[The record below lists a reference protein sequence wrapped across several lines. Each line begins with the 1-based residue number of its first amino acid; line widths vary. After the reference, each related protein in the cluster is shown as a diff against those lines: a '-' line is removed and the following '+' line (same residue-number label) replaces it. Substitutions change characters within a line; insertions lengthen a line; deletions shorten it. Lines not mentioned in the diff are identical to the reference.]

1 MKQKIKA
8 IIDSASIGNYL
19 LTDYEKNNMA
29 DGIIELINSE
39 LKPPQNIDS
48 NNCCD
53 WHYCQGWTDCLEMIK
68 TKIK

>member
-1 MKQKIKA
+1 MKQKIRE
-8 IIDSASIGNYL
+8 IINRASIGNYL
-19 LTDYEKNNMA
+19 LTDSEKNNMV

-48 NNCCD
+48 NNCYD
-53 WHYCQGWTDCLEMIK
+53 WNYYRGWTDCLEIIK